1 MIGLNDAGSLD
12 AAGEGEGDA
21 DAEGDEADGDADD
34 DDSDAEGDAL
44 EDGNLF
50 FAASSYAT
58 DAVIS

>member
-1 MIGLNDAGSLD
+1 MIGLNEAGSLD

-21 DAEGDEADGDADD
+21 DDGDEADGDADD
-34 DDSDAEGDAL
+34 ADSDAEGDAL